1 MGCFPIQTPESS
13 LVLYPSGSSFFIY
26 PRWLQKKVGGPKEK
40 EEGKGSEKEEGK
52 GSLSASFQHHLHLPV
67 LVNCL
72 CVATGTGSGRRR
84 KVLPRMLTCH
94 LTSAGDSSQ
103 LDCLIARECR
113 STLMPLETATPSEF
127 SELVFLGFSVKLIGY
142 LFCHFVTHP
151 C

>member
-13 LVLYPSGSSFFIY
+13 LVLYPSGGSFFFH
-26 PRWLQKKVGGPKEK
+26 PRWLQKKVGGRK
-40 EEGKGSEKEEGK
+40 EKEEGK

-94 LTSAGDSSQ
+94 LMSAGDSSQ

-113 STLMPLETATPSEF
+113 STLIPPRDCNSQRI
-127 SELVFLGFSVKLIGY
+127 LGISISGF
-142 LFCHFVTHP
+142 FC
-151 C
+151 